1 MYFYASFSNPI
12 KMAARRKKKRRPI
25 RYKVVTFK
33 LTARQKKSLEVY
45 CKVRKTTPIK
55 LIKKSIAHY
64 LSLKPEDRPP
74 DYVTANQLD
83 LFEEDMPNEDEQSEM
98 D

>member
-1 MYFYASFSNPI
+1 
-12 KMAARRKKKRRPI
+12 MAALRKKKRRPI
-25 RYKVVTFK
+25 KYRAITFK
-33 LTARQKKSLEVY
+33 LTARQKKSLEVN

-55 LIKKSIAHY
+55 LIKRSIQHF
-64 LSLKPEDRPP
+64 LSLQPDFRPP

-83 LFEEDMPNEDEQSEM
+83 LFEEEVPEDEDKHEI